1 MFARQRYRL
10 RLPSRTLRLGE
21 RTVIMGILNVTPDSF
36 YAGGRYPDAQ
46 LAVEQALEMEQA
58 GADIL
63 DIGGES
69 TRPGADP
76 ISADE
81 EIARVLPVLESLQGK
96 LRIPISL
103 DTQKVIVAEAGLK
116 AGVEIINDVSGLRSD
131 PELADL
137 VKSRAAALVLM
148 HMRGSPKSMHKG
160 PFARDA
166 MRDIVQGMR
175 TSIAIARRAGIS
187 KSKLLLDP
195 GIGFGKNYRQNFE
208 VLARLPEL
216 ARLGYPL
223 VVGAS
228 RKTFIGWALGG
239 KRQVWPPEKR
249 QWGTAGA
256 VTTAILNGAHIVRVH
271 DVSEM
276 GQVAR
281 VVDLVLSAASRARS
295 GRETTVRYNW

>member
-1 MFARQRYRL
+1 MFTRARYRL
-10 RLPSRTLRLGE
+10 RLPSRSLVLGE
-21 RTVIMGILNVTPDSF
+21 RTLIMGILNVTPDSF

-46 LAVEQALEMEQA
+46 LAVTRAFELEQA

-103 DTQKVIVAEAGLK
+103 DTQKAKVAEAGLK
-116 AGVEIINDVSGLRSD
+116 TGVEIINDVSGLRTD
-131 PELADL
+131 PELAGL
-137 VKSRAAALVLM
+137 VKSRGAALLLM
-148 HMRGSPKSMHKG
+148 HMRGSPGSMHKG
-160 PFARDA
+160 PFARNVL
-166 MRDIVQGMR
+166 RDIVQGLR
-175 TSIAIARRAGIS
+175 ASVDAARRAGIS
-187 KSKLLLDP
+187 ELKLLLDP
-195 GIGFGKNYRQNFE
+195 GIGFGKNYKQNFE
-208 VLARLPEL
+208 VLARLPEI

-228 RKTFIGWALGG
+228 RKMFIGWALAG
-239 KRQVWPPEKR
+239 KKQAWPAEMR
-249 QWGTAGA
+249 EWGTAAA
-256 VTTAILNGAHIVRVH
+256 VTAAILNGAHIVRVH

-276 GQVAR
+276 SQVAR
-281 VVDLVLSAASRARS
+281 IADSVLAAGRS
-295 GRETTVRYNW
+295 

>member
-1 MFARQRYRL
+1 MFTRLRYRL
-10 RLPSRTLRLGE
+10 RLPSHTLQLGE
-21 RTVIMGILNVTPDSF
+21 RTLIMGILNVTPDSF
-36 YAGGRYPDAQ
+36 YGGGRYPDTQ
-46 LAVEQALEMEQA
+46 SAVRRAFELEQA

-81 EIARVLPVLESLQGK
+81 EIARVLPVLESLQRK

-103 DTQKVIVAEAGLK
+103 DTQKALVAEAGLRT
-116 AGVEIINDVSGLRSD
+116 GVEIINDVSGLRTD
-131 PELADL
+131 PQLADL
-137 VKSRAAALVLM
+137 VRSRGAALVLM

-160 PFARDA
+160 PFARNVI
-166 MRDIVQGMR
+166 RDIVQGLR
-175 TSIAIARRAGIS
+175 ASIAGARRAGIPE
-187 KSKLLLDP
+187 SKLLLDP
-195 GIGFGKNYRQNFE
+195 GIGFGKNYKQNFE

-228 RKTFIGWALGG
+228 RKMFIGWALGG
-239 KRQVWPPEKR
+239 RRHVWPAEKR
-249 QWGTAGA
+249 EWGTAAA

-271 DVSEM
+271 DVNEIS
-276 GQVAR
+276 QVAR
-281 VVDLVLSAASRARS
+281 IADLILSTD
-295 GRETTVRYNW
+295 GRR